1 MPCCFF
7 QILWLLFITADD
19 ETRLSLVFSSY
30 AGDVAPSRTRSMRQS
45 RRTSSALGIAG
56 GGNHSATDLH
66 APNSHGYSAAG
77 QGYGNG
83 GLGSMGAKMA
93 MDGPGSMQSHSQF
106 GSSPQIGAGG
116 PAGNNSVPNALNSGQ
131 MGAAPSQP
139 QMPSSQSVRS
149 STVPGAAAEQQQQP
163 GQSPAA
169 AAIAAGQP
177 ALKAKALYSYTASP
191 DDANEIGFVKGEI
204 LDILDNSGKWFS
216 ARKQDGSQGIVP
228 SNYLQML

>member
-1 MPCCFF
+1 
-7 QILWLLFITADD
+7 
-19 ETRLSLVFSSY
+19 
-30 AGDVAPSRTRSMRQS
+30 MRQS

-66 APNSHGYSAAG
+66 AGNGHGYSAGG

-93 MDGPGSMQSHSQF
+93 MDGPASMHSHSQF
-106 GSSPQIGAGG
+106 GSSPQIGGT
-116 PAGNNSVPNALNSGQ
+116 PAQ
-131 MGAAPSQP
+131 MSAAPSQAA
-139 QMPSSQSVRS
+139 MPASQSVRS
-149 STVPGAAAEQQQQP
+149 STMPGAGDAQQQP

-204 LDILDNSGKWFS
+204 LEILDNSGKWFS
-216 ARKQDGSQGIVP
+216 AKKQDGSQGIVP